1 MKRSSEKC
9 IRSDIKTA
17 AATGISGCGGIVFS
31 VKYCCDY
38 GNLIVQASSSP
49 LSSSCIRV
57 TNSFICGVSHFFI

>member
-1 MKRSSEKC
+1 MKN
-9 IRSDIKTA
+9 A

>member
-1 MKRSSEKC
+1 M
-9 IRSDIKTA
+9 KTA

-38 GNLIVQASSSP
+38 GNLIVQASSSL